1 MEANMKANAL
11 KTLCLLAIA
20 VLLST
25 SAAFSQA
32 GRGTGRIGGVVKDAQ
47 GKLIEGAKLTL
58 AFSQNENLKFDTT
71 SNKKGEWSFIGLG
84 TGNFELAVTATGF
97 ALFSKNVYVSQLE
110 VNPRIIVELQVPQKA
125 TGGGS
130 IRDEAV
136 LQLIDQGNQLFKD
149 EKYDAALAVFQEFRD
164 KNPGVYQ
171 ILISIGDCYREK
183 GDYEKAVAAYN
194 DALQGASMDAA
205 MGKEMSAKALS
216 GIGNCYLKQNKLQ
229 EAQDFF
235 KKSIENSPKDEILA
249 FNVGEIYF
257 SNQSMDDALRYFELA
272 SQIKPEWPDPYLK
285 MGYVFLNKGDMAKAA
300 EKFEKFLTVEPE
312 GERAAL
318 ARNILKTIKK

>member
-1 MEANMKANAL
+1 MKANAL
-11 KTLCLLAIA
+11 KTLCLLAFA
-20 VLLST
+20 VLLAT
-25 SAAFSQA
+25 GVAFSQA
-32 GRGTGRIGGVVKDAQ
+32 GRGTGRIGGVIKDPQ
-47 GKLIEGAKLTL
+47 GTLIEGAKLTL
-58 AFSQNENLKFDTT
+58 YYSQNENLKFDTT

-84 TGNFELAVTATGF
+84 TGTWELMVKATGF
-97 ALFSKNVYVSQLE
+97 APYAKSLYVSQLE
-110 VNPRIIVELQVPQKA
+110 VNPRIVVELQAPQKVTA
-125 TGGGS
+125 GGG

-136 LQLIDQGNQLFKD
+136 LQLIDQGNQFFKE
-149 EKYDAALAVFQEFRD
+149 EKFDAALVVFQEFRD

-183 GDYEKAVAAYN
+183 GDYEKAIAAYN
-194 DALQGASMDAA
+194 DALNGAAMDAA

-216 GIGNCYLKQNKLQ
+216 GIGNCYLKQNKLK

-257 SNQSMDDALRYFELA
+257 SNQSMDEALRYFELA
-272 SQIKPEWPDPYLK
+272 SQIKPLWPDSYLK
-285 MGYVFLNKGDMAKAA
+285 MGYVFLNKGDMPKAI
-300 EKFEKFLTVEPE
+300 EKFEKFLTLETE